1 MLKKLL
7 NSKWLRILF
16 SLVLIYFAFRKV
28 KIVNI
33 LAEMALVPKW
43 FVVAMVV
50 YLVVA
55 MIIGGVRW
63 TMLLIEKPKMA
74 DFWNFTRASYLG
86 AFYSLFFPTMV
97 AGDVLKWIP
106 LLEKYPELS
115 KTRLASSVLIDRVIG
130 LSAFALMGW
139 LSLAIGKRLNYQFPD
154 YLWWLFSL
162 LALGVAVFY
171 VMVYTIDFDK
181 IFGKLAKKFGI
192 VNKLLEV
199 VYLLKNENKKR
210 IFYCFLLSIVVEPI
224 WILPVWFYSLIFGV
238 GISLLQV
245 YIFVPVINLIL
256 VLPISVAGFGA
267 RENMFLFFFSQLGFV
282 DEKVLLISTFA
293 GLMNVVNS
301 LIGGLLMLLK

>member
-1 MLKKLL
+1 MFKKLL

-43 FVVAMVV
+43 FVVAMVA
-50 YLVVA
+50 YLVMA
-55 MIIGGVRW
+55 MIIGGIRW
-63 TMLLIEKPKMA
+63 TILLIEKPKIV
-74 DFWNFTRASYLG
+74 DFCNFTRASYLG

-139 LSLAIGKRLNYQFPD
+139 LSLALGKRLNYLFPD

-171 VMVYTIDFDK
+171 IMVYTIDFDRL
-181 IFGKLAKKFGI
+181 FGKLAKRFGI
-192 VNKLLEV
+192 FNKLLEV
-199 VYLLKNENKKR
+199 VFLLKNENKKR
-210 IFYCFLLSIVVEPI
+210 IFICFLLSIVVEPI

-267 RENMFLFFFSQLGFV
+267 RENMFLYFFSQLGFL
-282 DEKVLLISTFA
+282 DEKVLLISTFS
-293 GLMNVVNS
+293 GLMNVMNA